1 MKAGH
6 FAMQGQKMEFKINP
20 DGSMIPIEGPP
31 VQHDTAASGPQPET
45 QPSDLHMDPDTIIA
59 TSGAGGLLVKDSNTA
74 DFMQDVIEA
83 SVQVP
88 IIVDFWAP
96 WCGPCK
102 QLGPA
107 LEKAVTEAGGLVRM
121 VKINVDENQEL
132 AAQLRVQSIPAVF
145 AFKDGRPID
154 GFAGSVPESQIKS
167 FIDRLLGGTK
177 PPLEQALERAREMLE
192 AGTAN
197 EALALYQQ
205 IRAEAPDNETA
216 IAGVVRAS
224 LAIGDREAADSI
236 IAALP
241 LELKNKPEIAAA
253 MSAVELDE
261 AAEGAGDISPLRE
274 KVVADP
280 KNLEARFDLAMGLCA
295 VGQHELAIEEFL
307 ELIRMNRSW
316 NEEAGRVQLLKVFDT
331 LGATHELTV
340 AGRKRLSSILFS

>member
-1 MKAGH
+1 
-6 FAMQGQKMEFKINP
+6 MEFKMNP
-20 DGSMIPIEGPP
+20 DGSMIPIEVP
-31 VQHDTAASGPQPET
+31 AGPQDAATPGPQQEK
-45 QPSDLHMDPDTIIA
+45 QSGQLHMDPDAIPAPSVADGSLI
-59 TSGAGGLLVKDSNTA
+59 KDSNTA

-83 SVQVP
+83 SMHVP

-107 LEKAVTEAGGLVRM
+107 LEKAVTQAGGLVRM

-154 GFAGSVPESQIKS
+154 GFAGSVAESQIKS
-167 FIDRLLGGTK
+167 FIDRLLGDAK
-177 PPLEQALERAREMLE
+177 PPMEQALDAAKEMLE
-192 AGTAN
+192 AGTAD

-205 IRAEAPDNETA
+205 IQTEAPDNEVA
-216 IAGVVRAS
+216 IAGVIRAS
-224 LAIGDREAADSI
+224 LAIGDRKAADKI
-236 IAALP
+236 IDALP
-241 LELKNKPEIAAA
+241 MELKNKPEIAAA

-261 AAEGAGDISPLRE
+261 AAESAGDISPLRQ
-274 KVVADP
+274 KVDADP
-280 KNLEARFDLAMGLCA
+280 KNSEARFDLAMGLFA
-295 VGQHELAIEEFL
+295 VGHHELAIDEFL

-331 LGATHELTV
+331 LGPTHELTV

>member
-1 MKAGH
+1 
-6 FAMQGQKMEFKINP
+6 MEFKMNP
-20 DGSMIPIEGPP
+20 DGSMTPIEGPP
-31 VQHDTAASGPQPET
+31 VPQDTAAPRPQSEL
-45 QPSDLHMDPDTIIA
+45 QSSELHVGPDTTPVPI
-59 TSGAGGLLVKDSNTA
+59 GADGSLIKDSNTA

-167 FIDRLLGGTK
+167 FVDRLLGGAK
-177 PPLEQALERAREMLE
+177 PPLEQALDAAREMLE
-192 AGTAN
+192 AGTAD
-197 EALALYQQ
+197 EALVLYQQ
-205 IRAEAPDNETA
+205 IQAEAPDNEMA
-216 IAGVVRAS
+216 VAGVIRAS
-224 LAIGDREAADSI
+224 LAIGDREAADAI
-236 IAALP
+236 IATLP
-241 LELKNKPEIAAA
+241 FELRNKPEIAAA
-253 MSAVELDE
+253 LSAVELDE
-261 AAEGAGDISPLRE
+261 ATKDAGDIFPLRE
-274 KVVADP
+274 KVDADP
-280 KNLEARFDLAMGLCA
+280 KNPEARFDLAMGLCS
-295 VGQHELAIEEFL
+295 VGQHELAIDEFL

-316 NEEAGRVQLLKVFDT
+316 NEEAGRIQLLKVFDT
-331 LGATHELTV
+331 LGPTHELTV

>member
-1 MKAGH
+1 
-6 FAMQGQKMEFKINP
+6 MEFKMNP
-20 DGSMIPIEGPP
+20 DGSLTPIEGP
-31 VQHDTAASGPQPET
+31 AGPQGTATPGPQQET
-45 QPSDLHMDPDTIIA
+45 QPGQLHMAPDA
-59 TSGAGGLLVKDSNTA
+59 MPAPSAAGGPLIKESNTA

-83 SVQVP
+83 SAQVP

-107 LEKAVTEAGGLVRM
+107 LEKAVTQAGGLVRM

-154 GFAGSVPESQIKS
+154 GFAGSVAESQIKS
-167 FIDRLLGGTK
+167 FIDRLLGDAK
-177 PPLEQALERAREMLE
+177 PPMEQALDAAKEMLE
-192 AGTAN
+192 AGTPD

-205 IRAEAPDNETA
+205 IQTEVPDNEVA
-216 IAGVVRAS
+216 IAGVIRAS
-224 LAIGDREAADSI
+224 LAIGDREAADKI
-236 IAALP
+236 IATLP
-241 LELKNKPEIAAA
+241 MELKNKPEIAAA
-253 MSAVELDE
+253 VSAVELD
-261 AAEGAGDISPLRE
+261 AATEGAGDISPLRQ
-274 KVVADP
+274 KVDADP
-280 KNLEARFDLAMGLCA
+280 KNPEARFDLAMGLFA
-295 VGQHELAIEEFL
+295 VGQHELAIDEFL

-331 LGATHELTV
+331 LGPTHELTV